1 MAISRSFL
9 ICTSYPICYTNH
21 IRTLKVFF
29 VVLLLSSIGIV
40 NPLYTSYAEAPNKK
54 DTTDLRETTIKEL
67 IRTYGEKYN
76 ADIGLANALVSIESS
91 ICRYKTNPNSSA
103 KGCFQ
108 VIDSTWKHFKC
119 VGDPMNDKDNIE
131 CAMRM
136 LGQGLIR
143 HWLVDPNTKRKLA
156 DYGYYF

>member
-1 MAISRSFL
+1 MFL
-9 ICTSYPICYTNH
+9 
-21 IRTLKVFF
+21 

-40 NPLYTSYAEAPNKK
+40 NPLYVSFAEAPNKK
-54 DTTDLRETTIKEL
+54 DIVDLREATIKEL

-108 VIDSTWKHFKC
+108 FIDGTYKAYCF
-119 VGDPMNDKDNIE
+119 GDPLNDRDNIE